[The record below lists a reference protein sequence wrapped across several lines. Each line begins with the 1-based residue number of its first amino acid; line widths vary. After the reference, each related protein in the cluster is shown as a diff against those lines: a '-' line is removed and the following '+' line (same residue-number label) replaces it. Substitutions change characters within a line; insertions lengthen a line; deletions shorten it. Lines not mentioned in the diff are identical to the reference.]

1 MRLIAVA
8 GNGKSAEA
16 MLWAC
21 VSWACR
27 RHALVAP
34 EASPSSQANNTMN
47 KVLRLARGFEKS
59 FMKACVTVDSCY
71 AVSAKKH

>member
-1 MRLIAVA
+1 
-8 GNGKSAEA
+8 

-27 RHALVAP
+27 RHALATP
-34 EASPSSQANNTMN
+34 EASPNSQANNTMN
-47 KVLRLARGFEKS
+47 TVLRLAQGFEKS
-59 FMKACVTVDSCY
+59 FIRACVTVDSCY